1 MCIYIY
7 IYIHTRTYK
16 HIHVDQSIRPPTP
29 ASLAEKLSHV
39 GQDASKYY
47 VLYTVINIKKTIC
60 NLSLAPQLPKHIG
73 ISMINAM
80 RARYLDQGNANMH
93 SVSCVKRGRVL

>member
-1 MCIYIY
+1 MYVY

-16 HIHVDQSIRPPTP
+16 HIHVDQSIRPTP

-60 NLSLAPQLPKHIG
+60 NLSLAPQLPKHRNIDDQRHEG
-73 ISMINAM
+73 SIS
-80 RARYLDQGNANMH
+80 
-93 SVSCVKRGRVL
+93 